1 MGSGVAKFE
10 AFDDGHFSPVCRAL
24 TVALHDAQ
32 LAEDSAQEAFTRAF
46 VYWRRV
52 SRMDRPA
59 AWVYVV
65 AVRVAY
71 KRRSRAATPGAVT
84 ATVDIAQAVVDRA
97 SLRAAID
104 ALPERQR
111 LAVVLRYHAD
121 LPLASVADAMGCALG
136 TVKSTLHSALQ
147 RLQVELTEAPE
158 EVSRDAL
165 G

>member
-1 MGSGVAKFE
+1 MGSGVAAYE
-10 AFDDGHFSPVCRAL
+10 AFYDGHFPSVCRAL
-24 TVALHDAQ
+24 TVALRDPQ

-52 SRMDRPA
+52 AWMERPA

-65 AVRVAY
+65 AVRVAL
-71 KRRSRAATPGAVT
+71 KRRGRAATEPDARSS
-84 ATVDIAQAVVDRA
+84 ADIAQAVVDRET
-97 SLRAAID
+97 LRVAID

-121 LPLASVADAMGCALG
+121 LPLASVAAAMGCAVG
-136 TVKSTLHSALQ
+136 TVKSTLHAALR
-147 RLQVELTEAPE
+147 RLEVDLSPDDE
-158 EVSRDAL
+158 EVARGAL